1 MSLSALPAELIGEIS
16 EYLASAYS
24 LGSLAALNASSR
36 DFRHST
42 LPILYRS
49 LVLVRR
55 DPGGCAEEE
64 SPLPF
69 AEGET
74 VPVGFQHTK

>member
-1 MSLSALPAELIGEIS
+1 MSLSALPAELISEIS

-36 DFRHST
+36 ELRDST
-42 LPILYRS
+42 LPVLYRS

-64 SPLPF
+64 LPLPF
-69 AEGET
+69 VAGGT